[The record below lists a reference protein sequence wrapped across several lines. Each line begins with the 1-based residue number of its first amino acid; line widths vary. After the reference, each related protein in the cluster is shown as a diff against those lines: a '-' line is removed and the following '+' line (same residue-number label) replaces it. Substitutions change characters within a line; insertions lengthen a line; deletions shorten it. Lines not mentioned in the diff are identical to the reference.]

1 MPSIS
6 MSVPILII
14 ALIAAV
20 LAGAFLGWLVSRSIG
35 ANKITNANDS
45 AKRIVKEAEKEAEIL
60 KKEAVLN
67 AKEKWYKEKS
77 KLEKEV
83 LERRAEADDLLKS
96 ASDKDVEVGR
106 KVDLLNRKEH
116 DLKTL
121 ESDFATRQRGI
132 EIRERE
138 LEESLKEQN
147 TRLEKIAGLTQEEAK
162 KQLHANLIDQ
172 VRMEAAGKAKEI
184 REQAERDAEKEA
196 REIVLGAIYRSAA
209 DTTVDAVV
217 TVVNLPSDEMKGRII
232 GREGRNIRAFETL
245 TGVDV
250 IVDDTPEAILL
261 SGFDPVRREIGRMAM
276 NKLISDGRIHP
287 TRIEEVV
294 EKSSKEMVT
303 IVREAGEQA
312 CFDLGIHGVH
322 PEVIKLLGKL
332 HYRTSYGQNVLA
344 HSKEVA
350 MMCGL
355 MANLL
360 GLDPVLGKRCGLMHD
375 IGKAIDRETEG
386 THTELGAEFVARY
399 NEPAIVV
406 NACASHHND
415 VPQETAYPVLVQAAD
430 AISGARPGA
439 RREPLEN
446 YIKRLQRLEELADSF
461 KGVSKAYA
469 IQAGREI
476 RVIVENSQ
484 TDDLAASILA
494 SDIAAKIESQ
504 LEYPGQIKVTVIRE
518 SRTTEYAR

>member
-1 MPSIS
+1 MTI
-6 MSVPILII
+6 PIMII
-14 ALIAAV
+14 AAIAAIV
-20 LAGAFLGWLVSRSIG
+20 LGGFLGWMVSRSIG
-35 ANKITNANDS
+35 ANKITNANE
-45 AKRIVKEAEKEAEIL
+45 AAERIVKDAKKEAEIL

-67 AKEKWYKEKS
+67 EKEKWYKQKS
-77 KLEKEV
+77 VIEKEV
-83 LERRAEADDLLKS
+83 LERRAQADDTLKS
-96 ASDKDVEVGR
+96 AKDKDSEVNR
-106 KVDLLNRKEH
+106 RVDLIGKKEH
-116 DLKTL
+116 ELKSI
-121 ESDFATRQRGI
+121 ESDYLTRQRGI
-132 EIRERE
+132 EIREKE
-138 LEESLKEQN
+138 VEASLQEQN
-147 TRLEKIAGLTQEEAK
+147 QRLEKIAGLTQEEAK
-162 KQLHANLIDQ
+162 RELHTNLIDQ
-172 VRMEAAGKAKEI
+172 VRMESAQEAKEI
-184 REQAERDAEKEA
+184 REQAQRDAEKEA

-232 GREGRNIRAFETL
+232 GREGRNIRTFETL

-261 SGFDPVRREIGRMAM
+261 SGFDPVRREIARLSMS
-276 NKLISDGRIHP
+276 KLVSDGRIHP

-294 EKSSKEMVT
+294 EKSTKEMDT

-312 CFDLGIHGVH
+312 CFELGIHGVH
-322 PEVIKLLGKL
+322 SEVVKLLGKL

-355 MANLL
+355 MAKML

-386 THTELGAEFVARY
+386 THTELGAEFVERY
-399 NEPAIVV
+399 NESPIVV

-415 VPQETAYPVLVQAAD
+415 VPQETPYPVLVQAAD

-439 RREPLEN
+439 RREPMEN

-494 SDIAAKIESQ
+494 ADIAAKIESQ

>member
-1 MPSIS
+1 MELSL
-6 MSVPILII
+6 PILII
-14 ALIAAV
+14 VVIAAIGAGV
-20 LAGAFLGWLVSRSIG
+20 LVGWLVARSIG
-35 ANKITNANDS
+35 ANKITNATDD
-45 AKRIVKEAEKEAEIL
+45 ARRIVREAGKEADIL

-67 AKEKWYKEKS
+67 AKEKWYKQKS
-77 KLEKEV
+77 IYEKEI
-83 LERRAEADDLLKS
+83 LERRSEADDLLK
-96 ASDKDVEVGR
+96 AAKDKEAELGR
-106 KVDLLNRKEH
+106 KVDLLDKKER
-116 DLKTL
+116 DLKGI
-121 ESDFATRQRGI
+121 EADFTTRQRGI

-138 LEESLKEQN
+138 IEESLREQN
-147 TRLEKIAGLTQEEAK
+147 MRLEKIAGMTQEEAI
-162 KQLHANLIDQ
+162 KQLYENLIDKA
-172 VRMEAAGKAKEI
+172 RMESAAEAKEI
-184 REQAERDAEKEA
+184 REKAEREAEKEA

-217 TVVNLPSDEMKGRII
+217 TAVNLPGDEMKGRII
-232 GREGRNIRAFETL
+232 GREGRNIRTFETL

-250 IVDDTPEAILL
+250 IVDDTPETILL
-261 SGFDPVRREIGRMAM
+261 SAFDPVRREIARMAM
-276 NKLISDGRIHP
+276 TKLISDGRIHP

-294 EKSSKEMVT
+294 EKSAKEMET

-322 PEVIKLLGKL
+322 TEVVKLLGKL
-332 HYRTSYGQNVLA
+332 QYRTSYGQNVLA

-355 MANLL
+355 MANML
-360 GLDPVLGKRCGLMHD
+360 GLDPVLGKRCGLLHD

-386 THTELGAEFVARY
+386 THTELGAEFVTRY
-399 NEPAIVV
+399 NESPIVI
-406 NACASHHND
+406 NAVESHHND
-415 VPQETAYPVLVQAAD
+415 VPQESAYPVLVQAAD

-484 TDDLAASILA
+484 IDDLAANILA

-504 LEYPGQIKVTVIRE
+504 LEYPGQIKVTVVRE
-518 SRTTEYAR
+518 SRATEYAR